1 MLVSEGLA
9 EINIIGNRM
18 PLNID
23 KLEEAE
29 ELAKSE
35 GRGIWNKSLNI
46 VS

>member
-1 MLVSEGLA
+1 LVSEGLA
-9 EINIIGNRM
+9 EINIMGNKI
-18 PLNID
+18 PSNID

-46 VS
+46 VA